1 MLAGIGTLFLVL
13 AVYGFFFTW
22 GLSIEWIDIL
32 LGAGFVLLVAQF
44 VEIRKAPLGAATC
57 KEESHGV

>member
-13 AVYGFFFTW
+13 AMYGFFFTW

-32 LGAGFVLLVAQF
+32 VAAGFVMLVAQF
-44 VEIRKAPLGAATC
+44 VEIRKAPLSTTRC
-57 KEESHGV
+57 RE